1 MFKNF
6 LVLVILIG
14 IGFFLGVSQSD
25 ALFKTFPTL
34 HHTTASVI
42 TTTPATSLV
51 RCADE
56 VQTAGWQTFR
66 SEHLGINFLYPVNFA
81 VTENSDS
88 VDIKDLTAT
97 GSAVDHIL
105 LERLSGNFE
114 SHVDDSMQ
122 QGSWKIADRR
132 TYALTTPFYSDE
144 QTGQLTSK
152 YLFIKNFPQH
162 ALNGTYIM
170 FRATVQLGPNS
181 QNQFDTARKA
191 GVVDLESSLT
201 TPEQILST
209 FRFIDFD
216 EGKDQG

>member
-1 MFKNF
+1 MVKGQCPFLSSSIRATISPMFKNF

-114 SHVDDSMQ
+114 SRH
-122 QGSWKIADRR
+122 GTCRTIRR
-132 TYALTTPFYSDE
+132 R
-144 QTGQLTSK
+144 GQ
-152 YLFIKNFPQH
+152 
-162 ALNGTYIM
+162 
-170 FRATVQLGPNS
+170 
-181 QNQFDTARKA
+181 
-191 GVVDLESSLT
+191 
-201 TPEQILST
+201 
-209 FRFIDFD
+209 
-216 EGKDQG
+216 